1 MQDATIYGRE
11 SSSEDGLRRESARMA
26 MRAAPAC
33 SAEYEEAHASF
44 FDGGK
49 PNRFRGR
56 ETRQLPFYA
65 AWLAAVMK
73 AVDKAFDGDAD
84 VVELVGLVGDDDEVA
99 SHREMAALM
108 ADLEEAYKAGK
119 MGGGS
124 YRQLSAARIAH
135 AAVASKLS
143 KLEDDSHA
151 VVVWCAAPKRDG
163 VAKKLAK
170 YNEKSGDRIGVAWA
184 D

>member
-1 MQDATIYGRE
+1 
-11 SSSEDGLRRESARMA
+11 MA

-73 AVDKAFDGDAD
+73 AIDKAFDGDAD

-124 YRQLSAARIAH
+124 YRQLSASRIAH

-143 KLEDDSHA
+143 KLEKYGWHYA
-151 VVVWCAAPKRDG
+151 VVIYCAPAKREG

>member
-1 MQDATIYGRE
+1 MGLDMTMFPGLSQEVAE
-11 SSSEDGLRRESARMA
+11 SKRVRREQLRKLIKD
-26 MRAAPAC
+26 RALE
-33 SAEYEEAHASF
+33 SLYDEL
-44 FDGGK
+44 
-49 PNRFRGR
+49 
-56 ETRQLPFYA
+56 LPGEK
-65 AWLAAVMK
+65 VMK
-73 AVDKAFDGDAD
+73 AIDKAFDGDAD
-84 VVELVGLVGDDDEVA
+84 VVELVGLAGDDDEVA

-143 KLEDDSHA
+143 KLEEDSHA
-151 VVVWCAAPKRDG
+151 VVVWSAAPKREG

-184 D
+184 V

>member
-1 MQDATIYGRE
+1 MGRQR
-11 SSSEDGLRRESARMA
+11 LRRQR
-26 MRAAPAC
+26 RA
-33 SAEYEEAHASF
+33 ERH
-44 FDGGK
+44 
-49 PNRFRGR
+49 
-56 ETRQLPFYA
+56 
-65 AWLAAVMK
+65 
-73 AVDKAFDGDAD
+73 
-84 VVELVGLVGDDDEVA
+84 GLHGN
-99 SHREMAALM
+99 L
-108 ADLEEAYKAGK
+108 LEFVRVR
-119 MGGGS
+119 S